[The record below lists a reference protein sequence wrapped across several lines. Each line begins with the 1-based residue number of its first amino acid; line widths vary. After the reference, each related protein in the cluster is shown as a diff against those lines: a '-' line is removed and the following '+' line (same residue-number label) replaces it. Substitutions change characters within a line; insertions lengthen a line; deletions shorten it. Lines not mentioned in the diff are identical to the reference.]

1 MHFHENK
8 YSKNVILET
17 LSTSGHSH
25 IHSCRCISL
34 QVCSLQRKY
43 SHLAAAVATFILQK
57 FVLYFVRWWR
67 YLWKAVAPR
76 NSFLMMLCYFEKN
89 SQSFI
94 CHHVELSRTSSTT
107 TSTSTSTLQQQLT
120 SITQL
125 LKHSSSTFFFWKYF
139 SNCATHE
146 FFFFFFFFFLSSIW
160 LCLLIFVLVTI
171 QCQIL
176 DQFDFKNKKS
186 NFFAQIWFKV
196 EGL

>member
-94 CHHVELSRTSSTT
+94 CHTFAIMWNFQGRRRLRRRRRR
-107 TSTSTSTLQQQLT
+107 
-120 SITQL
+120 
-125 LKHSSSTFFFWKYF
+125 SSSSQQASHNCWSIHLQHFSSEKIFQIAPLMSSSSSSSFFRVSDCVF
-139 SNCATHE
+139 
-146 FFFFFFFFFLSSIW
+146 
-160 LCLLIFVLVTI
+160 
-171 QCQIL
+171 
-176 DQFDFKNKKS
+176 
-186 NFFAQIWFKV
+186 
-196 EGL
+196 